1 MALEKTF
8 VMFKPDCMKKG
19 VLGHIVHRLAKAG
32 LKLKALKMVW
42 LDDAALD
49 THYAHHKG
57 KPFFPVFKEFM
68 KSAPVVMSIWEG
80 DGAVAKVRD
89 LCGPTD
95 STKAPKGSIRGDFGK
110 DIQEN
115 IIHASDSVET
125 AEKEIKRFFT
135 AKEIFDWA

>member
-19 VLGHIVHRLAKAG
+19 VLGRIVHRLSDAG

-42 LDDAALD
+42 LDDSALD
-49 THYAHHKG
+49 VHYAHHKE

-68 KSAPVVMSIWEG
+68 KSAPVVMSVWEG
-80 DGAVAKVRD
+80 ENAVALVRD

-95 STKAPKGSIRGDFGK
+95 SKKAPKGTIRGDFGK

-115 IIHASDSVET
+115 VIHASDSVET
-125 AEKEIKRFFT
+125 AEKEVKRFFSPN
-135 AKEIFDWA
+135 EIFDWF